1 MAFALG
7 FREWVGE
14 GKPPSPTR
22 GEALIKKRLVR
33 EALNAIAT
41 ASR

>member
-14 GKPPSPTR
+14 GKPLSPTQ
-22 GEALIKKRLVR
+22 GAALIKKRLEK
-33 EALNAIAT
+33 EALNAT